1 MRSEKRFSPTSI
13 RILQNMI
20 SEAEG
25 NEIFVAGY
33 RGKDGLVEQLELISR
48 GNEASVLALLD
59 RLDAE
64 ADVLIHNHPSGNLT
78 PSDNDL
84 VITERVA
91 SQGLGSYIVDN
102 EVQRVYVIVE
112 PVDKR
117 EKKLLDPDML
127 CGALKEGGAIAQFL
141 SPYETRQSQLDLMRL
156 VIQAFNT
163 DHLVV
168 AEAGTGVGKSFA
180 YLIPAIAYAILNKER
195 VVISTATITLQH
207 QLYEK
212 DIPLLT
218 RAFKKPVKAVVIKG
232 RNNYLC
238 LRRLADMLQ
247 EGELEFA
254 GSRDEI
260 ESIQKWAETT
270 ETGNKAELPFLP
282 SEMLWGRICSESD
295 LCSGLRCA
303 YRDRCFVLRLKREAA
318 TALILVVNHHL
329 LFADL
334 AARKEGASLDATVVL
349 PPYRRLVLD
358 EAHTIEQGA
367 TSFFSESFSK
377 LTLLK
382 LLNLLYTK
390 RRAQKKGLALR
401 LATHLA
407 NGESW
412 LEELSRLVGKLRK
425 LGEEVEEAA
434 RSLLGPEGTY
444 RLVPQG
450 YETFSRAVGADLE
463 ALRKTILQLV
473 DHIREALEDQATDD
487 AEEALVWELRG
498 ILRRLASIGELV
510 GRFLRY
516 REEEEAVF
524 YLELGG
530 NKEKDS
536 WVSFCASPLDLA
548 PVLQDALWSRFPT
561 LVSVSATL
569 TIGDSFRYWERRVGL
584 QEKGEES
591 ILRGIFPSPFPYQQ
605 RVLVGVPTDAPLPDS
620 EEYHPYLIRTIGSF
634 LKSSG
639 GSALILFTSYATLT
653 AVYEG
658 LRPLL
663 EQEGIPYMK
672 QGDDDRSRLLARF
685 IGETQ
690 SVLFATDS
698 FWEGIDAPGE
708 TLRLLVITRL
718 PFKTPNDPLFQARS
732 EYIEQRGGNAFM
744 ELSLPEAV
752 MKFKQGFGRLMR
764 RSTDYGAIV
773 ALDGRLLKKSYGRIF
788 LSSLPETKTCF
799 DVTSEVIKRVGEF
812 LDRF

>member
-1 MRSEKRFSPTSI
+1 
-13 RILQNMI
+13 MI
-20 SEAEG
+20 SEAGG

-33 RGKDGLVEQLELISR
+33 RGKEGLVERLELIAR
-48 GNEASVLALLD
+48 GNESSVLALLD
-59 RLDAE
+59 RLDGE
-64 ADVLIHNHPSGNLT
+64 ADVIIHNHPSGNLA

-84 VITERVA
+84 IITEQVA

-112 PVDKR
+112 PVDKK
-117 EKKLLDPDML
+117 EKKLLDPVVL
-127 CGALKEGGAIAQFL
+127 CGALQPGGAIAQFL
-141 SPYETRQSQLDLMRL
+141 SPYEARQSQLDLMEL
-156 VIQAFNT
+156 VIQAFNRNQ
-163 DHLVV
+163 LLV

-218 RAFKKPVKAVVIKG
+218 KAFKKPIKALVIKG

-238 LRRLADMLQ
+238 LRRLVDMLQ
-247 EGELEFA
+247 EGELELA

-260 ESIQKWAETT
+260 ESIHKWAETT
-270 ETGNKAELPFLP
+270 ETGNKAELPFVP
-282 SEMLWGRICSESD
+282 SEVLWSRICSESD

-334 AARKEGASLDATVVL
+334 AARKEGGSLDATVVL

-377 LTLLK
+377 PSLLK
-382 LLNLLYTK
+382 VLNLLYTK

-401 LATHLA
+401 LAGYLL
-407 NGESW
+407 NGEAW
-412 LEELSRLVGKLRK
+412 IEELSQLVGKLRK
-425 LGEEVEEAA
+425 LGEAVDVAA
-434 RSLLGPEGTY
+434 RSLLGSDGTY
-444 RLVPQG
+444 RLVPQNSEAFFRILG
-450 YETFSRAVGADLE
+450 DELE
-463 ALRKTILQLV
+463 ALQKGILQLV
-473 DHIREALEDQATDD
+473 NHVRTALEEQIKDD
-487 AEEALVWELRG
+487 TEEALVWELRG
-498 ILRRLASIGELV
+498 ILRRLGSMGELI

-524 YLELGG
+524 YLELAGT
-530 NKEKDS
+530 KEKDS
-536 WVSFCASPLDLA
+536 WVSFYASPLDLA
-548 PVLQDALWSRFPT
+548 PVLQEVLWSRFQT
-561 LVSVSATL
+561 LVCVSATL
-569 TIGDSFRYWERRVGL
+569 TIGGSFRYWEGRVGL
-584 QEKGEES
+584 FEKGKNPF
-591 ILRGIFPSPFPYQQ
+591 LRGIFPSPFPYKE
-605 RVLVGVPTDAPLPDS
+605 RVLVGVPSDAPLPDS
-620 EEYHPYLIRTIGSF
+620 EEYHSYLIRTIGGL
-634 LKSSG
+634 LKISG

-658 LRPLL
+658 VHPLL
-663 EQEGIPYMK
+663 EQEGIPHMK
-672 QGDDDRSRLLARF
+672 QGDDDRSRLLTRF
-685 IGETQ
+685 IGETR

-764 RSTDYGAIV
+764 RSSDYGAVIV
-773 ALDGRLLKKSYGRIF
+773 LDGRLLKKSYGQIF
-788 LSSLPETKTCF
+788 LNSLPETNLCF
-799 DVTSEVIKRVGEF
+799 DSTTEMIKRVGEF
-812 LDRF
+812 LARF